1 MSLNIKD
8 PDADTLVRELAE
20 TTGETITEA
29 VTIAAKERLERL
41 RAGRRPRRLA
51 DELDEIA
58 LRCAALPVLDAR
70 PEDEI
75 LGYDAHGL
83 PA

>member
-8 PDADTLVRELAE
+8 PDADRLVRALAQ
-20 TTGETITEA
+20 TTGESITQA
-29 VTIAAKERLERL
+29 VTVAAKERLERL
-41 RAGRRPRRLA
+41 QAGRPPRRLA
-51 DELDEIA
+51 HELDEIA
-58 LRCAALPVLDAR
+58 VRCSALPVLDER
-70 PEDEI
+70 REEDI

>member
-8 PDADTLVRELAE
+8 PEADALARELAQ

-29 VTIAAKERLERL
+29 VTVAVKQRLERL
-41 RAGRRPRRLA
+41 HAGRRPRRLA

-58 LRCAALPVLDAR
+58 LRCVSLPVLDQR
-70 PEDEI
+70 SEDEI

-83 PA
+83 PG